1 MKKKGYAMSI
11 KLYNDIVVSSEG
23 FFGFGEYTIT
33 KVLLTGSS
41 RNSPIYKTLRLCSNV
56 LTNDSTLNEALNI
69 ANYIKYMIQQTNT
82 ETTRGHERT
91 NNNGTTDTYSTTTK
105 KSEMS
110 LVSELTEIMEDS
122 VRQNANYMAEANNM
136 LKQYEIEMNNKG
148 ESWRK
153 VGYWEVPG
161 LFRNT
166 AHYQTEIKDLKVSI
180 DKGISQV
187 KLVEKYGVP
196 NDTVSKVIGHL
207 ENVKTIIDKAA
218 ALLDKHVLV
227 VKGNQLSSY
236 GL

>member
-1 MKKKGYAMSI
+1 M
-11 KLYNDIVVSSEG
+11 
-23 FFGFGEYTIT
+23 
-33 KVLLTGSS
+33 
-41 RNSPIYKTLRLCSNV
+41 RLCSNV

-69 ANYIKYMIQQTNT
+69 ANYIKYMISQTNT
-82 ETTRGHERT
+82 ETTRGQQRT

-122 VRQNANYMAEANNM
+122 VRQNVNYMAEANNM
-136 LKQYEIEMNNKG
+136 LKQYEIEMNNKS

-166 AHYQTEIKDLKVSI
+166 AHYQTEIKDLKLSI

-196 NDTVSKVIGHL
+196 SDTVSKVISHL
-207 ENVKTIIDKAA
+207 ENVKHVIDKAA

-227 VKGNQLSSY
+227 IKGNQLSSY